1 MDFAV
6 SGLENGSSFFG
17 QGSLSKVEVKIG
29 SKALPYRYAVRPGG
43 L

>member
-1 MDFAV
+1 MAAAFV
-6 SGLENGSSFFG
+6 V
-17 QGSLSKVEVKIG
+17 QGSLSKVAVKIG